1 MSLNAAD
8 VLADAGCREAPEGIR
23 GRWRQRCLRFL
34 QAATCLRHAGVKA
47 EDADAAASK
56 LGSSAQ
62 DASGQGRY

>member
-1 MSLNAAD
+1 MQDTVAKLQKAFGVVGVSGAFGL
-8 VLADAGCREAPEGIR
+8 
-23 GRWRQRCLRFL
+23 L

-62 DASGQGRY
+62 DASGQGLY